1 MEEAELKRYTE
12 ANRAAWNEVTPYH
25 QRAAKEKWD
34 SLFAQPGVVCL
45 DSDELAEL
53 KLAGIEG
60 KSVAHLCCNN
70 GVELLSLKN
79 LGAGECVGF
88 DICDAAIQEAAR
100 RAGECGIDC
109 RFVRT
114 DVYEIGEEF
123 EQRFDVVYITVGCL
137 GWMPDL
143 KLFFAKAAA
152 LLKAGGSVFIH
163 EIHPFVELLPVGS
176 HPQAGSLSIVEPYF
190 KTEPYIEPSC
200 LDYLGNV
207 QYPST
212 TTEYWFMHTLSEIFM
227 ALVENGIAIE
237 KFREYERAV
246 SPQHNPIEA
255 QEAGL
260 PLSYILVAGKGN
272 TE

>member
-1 MEEAELKRYTE
+1 MEQAELKRFTE

-34 SLFAQPGVVCL
+34 SRFAQPGYACL
-45 DSDELAEL
+45 DAVEVAQLN
-53 KLAGIEG
+53 LAGIQG

-88 DICDAAIQEAAR
+88 DICDAAIQEAAE
-100 RAGECGIDC
+100 RAHECGIDC

-114 DVYEIGEEF
+114 DVYEIGDEF
-123 EQRFDVVYITVGCL
+123 EQRFDVAYLTVGCL

-143 KLFFAKAAA
+143 KLFFAKTAA

-163 EIHPFVELLPVGS
+163 EIHPFAELLPVGS
-176 HPQAGSLSIVEPYF
+176 HPQAGTLSIVEPYF
-190 KTEPYIEPSC
+190 KNEPYIEPGC

-212 TTEYWFMHTLSEIFM
+212 TTECWFMHTLSEIIM
-227 ALVENGIAIE
+227 GLVENGIAIE
-237 KFREYERAV
+237 RFWEYESAV
-246 SPQHNPIEA
+246 SPQHKPFEA
-255 QEAGL
+255 QKAGL
-260 PLSYILVAGKGN
+260 PLSYILVGRK
-272 TE
+272 